1 MPRLDRP
8 FTSTQTST
16 QTPPPL
22 LAVLGLGVVAAC
34 AGAPEE
40 ALLDDT
46 GGGALEAAGAEAEAE
61 GGRSRTGA
69 PEGTLRIE
77 PDGAWVNTQRV
88 TVHVTQTAGAAA
100 KELCVGT
107 TPTCSRW
114 QPITDRVEVTLG
126 RTAGLQF
133 VRGWLRTASGQTSE
147 LMRAGV
153 RLDLLPPV
161 IGEVVAVPTAGG
173 ADLRWSG
180 FTDAPSGLAAYRV
193 VGQAGEIVPRC
204 QNAEAFLYEGTATS
218 FSVTGFSALERLSLR
233 VCARDLA
240 GNWSQG
246 RPLRVQPTGD
256 PDAPVVRRFVI
267 NADAAFVR
275 DREITL
281 SSVVDDASGVTQVC
295 LSESATAAEGCSP
308 WRDYAPEMSF
318 ELSGGAGPKTLRA
331 WFRDPHGNTSAV
343 AADSTTFDRIDP
355 ENGAVQAEV
364 QQNSVQ
370 LGWSGFEDAL
380 AGVVSYV
387 VVRGEDVAPDD
398 CASGV
403 EVGRGMMNQL
413 LVPDL
418 PPMRYGFRVCAI
430 DAAGNV
436 SSGEPVRATVRG
448 AVVPPSITRLRG
460 AGGAE
465 TFCDADAALE
475 LRATGDA
482 EITRMCITESP
493 EGCAYWA
500 PFSETPTARL
510 SSGEGQKTLY
520 AWVRDAEGV
529 ASEEPRV
536 LEVERIACASELV
549 LSSPT
554 LDLGPICGAET
565 AELRLSNA
573 GNIPMTV
580 SSLSVSG
587 TAFSI
592 APAGLPWVIAPGET
606 RSLPVSATPGTGTL
620 SIETDAPGARLVR
633 VPLAATLDLPPEI
646 SWSGLS
652 EGEIVRAGGTA
663 RLNLDVSDPEQD
675 PRELEITVESSVD
688 GVIFEGAPDGLGL
701 ATATWSGASQTA
713 GDHTLRAVVTDQ
725 CGQTDTVEL
734 GMCQDA
740 GFTAENLDLTTWNL
754 NGSARWDAANR
765 WIELTAARNSQ
776 GGTAFQTV
784 NTVDAGDIDISFSFY
799 MSGGT
804 GADGISVTALDFSR
818 MTSFVGIYGG
828 GLGYMTLPG
837 WSVEVDNWFN
847 GWDPTIEDHIS
858 VHIDGDV
865 RQPILWR
872 ALPDMEDG
880 RWHTMRVR
888 ANGDMLTV
896 TIDGTVYID
905 QIVPELSAFPA
916 YVGFTAATG
925 GATQN
930 HLIDSLE
937 VRGTACD

>member
-1 MPRLDRP
+1 MPTRPHRTAAAVPPVLRALGLSLCAGCATGLEQGAAYDSGGELERLDR
-8 FTSTQTST
+8 
-16 QTPPPL
+16 
-22 LAVLGLGVVAAC
+22 AA
-34 AGAPEE
+34 
-40 ALLDDT
+40 
-46 GGGALEAAGAEAEAE
+46 AEA
-61 GGRSRTGA
+61 GGRARAGA
-69 PEGTLRIE
+69 PEGTLRVE
-77 PDGAWVNTQRV
+77 APSEWVNEQRV
-88 TVHVTQTAGAAA
+88 TVHVTQTAGAPAA
-100 KELCVGT
+100 ELCLST

-114 QPITDRVEVTLG
+114 QPMSDSAQVTL
-126 RTAGLQF
+126 RRAAGLQV
-133 VRGWLRTASGQTSE
+133 VRGWLRTARGEVSPM
-147 LMRAGV
+147 MRVGL

-180 FTDAPSGLAAYRV
+180 FTDAPSGIVAYRV
-193 VGQAGEIVPRC
+193 VGQAGELVPRC
-204 QNAEAFLYEGTATS
+204 QNAEAFLYEGTDTS

-267 NADAAFVR
+267 NGDAAFVR

-308 WRDYAPEMSF
+308 WRDYAPELSH

-331 WFRDPHGNTSAV
+331 YFRDPHGNTSAV
-343 AADSTTFDRIDP
+343 AADSATFDRFDP
-355 ENGAVQAEV
+355 ENGAVEAEV
-364 QQNSVQ
+364 EDSDVR
-370 LGWSGFEDAL
+370 LRWTGFTDGLSGI
-380 AGVVSYV
+380 VSYV
-387 VVRGEDVAPDD
+387 VVRANDVAPED
-398 CASGV
+398 CGSGV
-403 EVGRGMMNQL
+403 EVGRGPATEL

-418 PPMRYGFRVCAI
+418 PQLRHGFRVCAI

-436 SSGEPVRATVRG
+436 SSGAAVRATVQG

-529 ASEEPRV
+529 PSEEPQV

-554 LDLGPICGAET
+554 LDLGPICGAEA
-565 AELRLSNA
+565 AELTLSNA

-587 TAFSI
+587 TAFTI
-592 APAGLPWVIAPGET
+592 APGSLPWVLAPGET
-606 RSLPVSATPGTGTL
+606 RSLPVSATPGVGTL
-620 SIETDAPGARLVR
+620 TIETDAPGARLVR

-652 EGEIVRAGGTA
+652 DGEIVRAGGTA
-663 RLNLDVSDPEQD
+663 RLDLAVSDPEQD
-675 PRELEITVESSVD
+675 PRELQLTVESSVD
-688 GVIFEGAPDGLGL
+688 GNIFEGSPDGLGL
-701 ATATWSGASQTA
+701 ATATWSGASQAA

-765 WIELTAARNSQ
+765 WIELTAARNNQ

-784 NTVDAGDIDISFSFY
+784 NTIDAGDIDIAFSFY

-818 MTSFVGIYGG
+818 MTSFVGGYGG
-828 GLGYMTLPG
+828 GIGYAGLPG
-837 WSVEVDNWFN
+837 WSVEVDNWYN
-847 GWDPTIEDHIS
+847 SIDPTIEDHVS
-858 VHIDGDV
+858 VHINGDV
-865 RQPILWR
+865 SRPVLWR

-896 TIDGTVYID
+896 TIDGTVYIN
-905 QIVPELSAFPA
+905 QLVPELSAFPA

>member
-8 FTSTQTST
+8 QIPTSSPL
-16 QTPPPL
+16 QTPPTL
-22 LAVLGLGVVAAC
+22 LTLLGLGFVAAC
-34 AGAPEE
+34 AGAPEG

-46 GGGALEAAGAEAEAE
+46 GGGALEAERAEAQAQD
-61 GGRSRTGA
+61 GRSRTGA

-114 QPITDRVEVTLG
+114 QPITDRVEVTLN
-126 RTAGLQF
+126 RTAGLQV

-147 LMRAGV
+147 MMRAGV

-161 IGEVVAVPTAGG
+161 IGEVVAQATAGG

-180 FTDAPSGLAAYRV
+180 FSDLPSGLAAYRV

-267 NADAAFVR
+267 NGDAAFVR

-281 SSVVDDASGVTQVC
+281 SSVVDDASGVAQVC

-308 WRDYAPEMSF
+308 WRDYAPELSHT
-318 ELSGGAGPKTLRA
+318 LSGGAGPKTLRA
-331 WFRDPHGNTSAV
+331 WVRDPHGNTSAV

-355 ENGAVQAEV
+355 ENGVVEAEV
-364 QQNSVQ
+364 EDSDVR
-370 LGWSGFEDAL
+370 LRWTGFTDGLSGI
-380 AGVVSYV
+380 VSYV
-387 VVRGEDVAPDD
+387 VVRANDVAPED

-403 EVGRGMMNQL
+403 EVGRGPATEL

-418 PPMRYGFRVCAI
+418 PQLRHGFRVCAI

-448 AVVPPSITRLRG
+448 ALVPPVITRLRG
-460 AGGAE
+460 AGGAT
-465 TFCDADAALE
+465 TFCDADADLD

-482 EITRMCITESP
+482 ELTRMCITENP

-500 PFSETPTARL
+500 PFSEAPQARL

-520 AWVRDAEGV
+520 AWVRDAEG
-529 ASEEPRV
+529 AQSEAPRELV
-536 LEVERIACASELV
+536 VERIACASELV
-549 LSSPT
+549 LSSPV
-554 LDLGPICGAET
+554 LDLGPICGGET
-565 AELRLSNA
+565 AELTLSNA
-573 GNIPMTV
+573 GNIDMTV

-592 APAGLPWVIAPGET
+592 APVGLPWVIAPGET
-606 RSLPVSATPGTGTL
+606 RSLAVSATPGAGTL

-633 VPLAATLDLPPEI
+633 VPLSATLDLPPEI

-652 EGEIVRAGGTA
+652 EGQIVRAGGTA
-663 RLNLDVSDPEQD
+663 RLDLQVSDPEQD
-675 PRELEITVESSVD
+675 PRELDVRVESSVD
-688 GVIFEGAPDGLGL
+688 GVIFESMPDGLGSL
-701 ATATWSGASQTA
+701 STTWAGAAQTA
-713 GDHTLRAVVTDQ
+713 GDHTLRAVVTDE
-725 CGQTDTVEL
+725 CGQTDTVAL
-734 GMCQDA
+734 NMCQDA

-765 WIELTAARNSQ
+765 WIELTPALNNQ

-804 GADGISVTALDFSR
+804 GADGITVTALDFSR
-818 MTSFVGIYGG
+818 MTSFVGGYGG
-828 GLGYMTLPG
+828 GIGYAGLPG
-837 WSVEVDNWFN
+837 WTVEVDNWYN
-847 GWDPTIEDHIS
+847 GIDPTVEDHVS

-865 RQPILWR
+865 SRPILWR

-888 ANGDMLTV
+888 AYGDMLTV
-896 TIDGTVYID
+896 TIDGTVYIN
-905 QIVPELSAFPA
+905 QLVPELSSFPA